1 MSSLPVLILAYRRL
15 DALKHVITALE
26 GQEHG
31 EIYVSS
37 DAPKNADEVEV
48 NEVRIYLKSLL
59 DQGIINHLKLREK
72 NMGIMAAVTDGIDWF
87 FHNEKIGLIIEDD
100 IVLLEGTLHTV
111 SNTVPILLNSTNIYS
126 INLRNE
132 VPPNRLSH
140 PFHLGRMSVLV
151 SSHGWITSAIK
162 WNQFRTD
169 YRFVTMRQIFRGI
182 PSEFGFWQKKA
193 FIEDLKRNKRYEQN
207 LKQSWDLNW
216 QAYVFANS
224 GKTIQL
230 NQNFV
235 DYIGYDNFST
245 HHTSQPRLKEWKAS
259 NLKVQLDDVI
269 GEWDINAD
277 KFRFK
282 IGMRHTIPRYIVR
295 KLRLNSLFK
304 NIWNW

>member
-15 DALKHVITALE
+15 DALKHVITALT

-37 DAPKNADEVEV
+37 DAPKNSDEVEV

-59 DQGIINHLKLREK
+59 DQGIIDHLKLREK
-72 NMGIMAAVTDGIDWF
+72 NLGISAAVTGGIDWF
-87 FHNEKIGLIIEDD
+87 FQNEKIGLIIEDD
-100 IVLLEGTLHTV
+100 IVLLEGTMHTI
-111 SNTVPILLNSTNIYS
+111 SNTVPILLNSIDIYS

-140 PFHLGRMSVLV
+140 PFHLGRMSRLV
-151 SSHGWITSAIK
+151 SSHGWITSANK

-169 YRFVTMRQIFRGI
+169 YRYVTRRQIFRGI
-182 PSEFGFWQKKA
+182 PAEFGFWQKKA
-193 FIEDLKRNKRYEQN
+193 FIEALKRNKRLEQN

-216 QAYVFANS
+216 QAYVFAKL

-245 HHTSQPRLKEWKAS
+245 HHTSQPRLKDWHAS
-259 NLKVQLDDVI
+259 DIKVQLDDII
-269 GEWDINAD
+269 GDWDIYAD

-282 IGMRHTIPRYIVR
+282 IGMRHSIPRYIVR
-295 KLRLNSLFK
+295 KSRLNSLFK